1 MIKIALRLAGGTWW
15 VSSHHGQGDR
25 VQPEPSRPVRFP
37 LVYVSVAFFGF
48 KVCDFLLS
56 DFIAVLVDSSLLA
69 VTL

>member
-1 MIKIALRLAGGTWW
+1 MIKIALSLAGGTWW

-48 KVCDFLLS
+48 KV
-56 DFIAVLVDSSLLA
+56 LA
-69 VTL
+69 S